1 MGNKAPAL
9 ATADTQALE
18 KGGKHLNESKDPE
31 VKKMAKKMQNIM
43 MQVMMA
49 GGPPD
54 ETKQKELFDE
64 LAQDGKISKASFG
77 VLVRGT
83 FNFAIKSSIA
93 APESMMR
100 ATLTEA
106 NDEEG
111 GPPNMKAEALSAL
124 AIGVKAVERLDL
136 HSLKLLERV
145 FDYLDTDGDGSLSWD
160 EISEFQKQLMQDP
173 MSVCDPFRMIAG
185 TEEKLKVDQ
194 VGEIFSDAFLFIGD
208 ALIQL
213 VDIFEEVVTSADVIR
228 AFESDEG
235 LWSQFFGAAGG
246 ADGKITKQQFKDFLA
261 QAPWEEINKGSS
273 LAMNSP
279 QMKNMFQFS
288 QVYLNKFRD
297 TVLSS
302 LTETGTV
309 NEGMALAYVWLKD
322 GVDETTFMQNMLPPV
337 RKCYEQQL
345 KPENVKTM
353 MADYC
358 AMMTK
363 NAQDVDGQLQMYKE
377 MVSPEQFEALK
388 PQLEAQMEQQNAMT
402 LMIVGAVSSKIPE
415 LLEKEE
421 VKQVLAKYAKAID
434 EKLPVLLHHCFR
446 FCDINSDS
454 KVSEKELN
462 ILFHMKD
469 AIAEGKLD
477 VAADYIF
484 DVVDANGNGELSP
497 GELLQFF
504 AKCAHFGC
512 SMTRVYLSLILET
525 LLPEIVKAALPMLA
539 TQFLGKTEFTKEEFQ
554 GMLGMAQQA
563 GPMFQAIFMEA
574 TVAIGC
580 VCFCLGLV

>member
-1 MGNKAPAL
+1 
-9 ATADTQALE
+9 
-18 KGGKHLNESKDPE
+18 
-31 VKKMAKKMQNIM
+31 
-43 MQVMMA
+43 
-49 GGPPD
+49 
-54 ETKQKELFDE
+54 
-64 LAQDGKISKASFG
+64 
-77 VLVRGT
+77 
-83 FNFAIKSSIA
+83 
-93 APESMMR
+93 
-100 ATLTEA
+100 
-106 NDEEG
+106 
-111 GPPNMKAEALSAL
+111 
-124 AIGVKAVERLDL
+124 
-136 HSLKLLERV
+136 
-145 FDYLDTDGDGSLSWD
+145 
-160 EISEFQKQLMQDP
+160 
-173 MSVCDPFRMIAG
+173 
-185 TEEKLKVDQ
+185 
-194 VGEIFSDAFLFIGD
+194 
-208 ALIQL
+208 
-213 VDIFEEVVTSADVIR
+213 
-228 AFESDEG
+228 
-235 LWSQFFGAAGG
+235 
-246 ADGKITKQQFKDFLA
+246 
-261 QAPWEEINKGSS
+261 
-273 LAMNSP
+273 
-279 QMKNMFQFS
+279 
-288 QVYLNKFRD
+288 VYLNKFRD

-309 NEGMALAYVWLKD
+309 NEGMARAYVWLKD
-322 GVDETTFMQNMLPPV
+322 GVDETTFMQTMLPPV
-337 RKCYEQQL
+337 RQCYQEQL

-421 VKQVLAKYAKAID
+421 VKQVLAKYATAVD

-504 AKCAHFGC
+504 AKCTHFGC

-563 GPMFQAIFMEA
+563 GPMFQAISMEA
-574 TVAIGC
+574 TDALGC
-580 VCFCLGLV
+580 VCFSLGLFKVPSVYYGRVDVHRACFR